1 MRIAS
6 RLVVAAALLPA
17 LFSASPTVLAQSQT
31 KASLFT
37 PAQPSVSLV
46 GRAGRAGQPVATA
59 QLLKA
64 PSSSGQTAPKPA
76 DLPAVLCGMTL
87 VPGDPAIDSKL
98 QRPAR
103 ADGRQFT
110 MRTVVPKIC
119 QP

>member
-1 MRIAS
+1 MRTAL
-6 RLVVAAALLPA
+6 RLVVATALLLA
-17 LFSASPTVLAQSQT
+17 LVSGSPTVLAQSRVQP
-31 KASLFT
+31 SLFA
-37 PAQPSVSLV
+37 PAQPSVNVVV
-46 GRAGRAGQPVATA
+46 GRAAQARQAAATA

-64 PSSSGQTAPKPA
+64 PSLAQAAAKPA

-87 VPGDPAIDSKL
+87 IPGDPAIDSKI
-98 QRPAR
+98 QRPAP

>member
-6 RLVVAAALLPA
+6 RLVVATALLLA
-17 LFSASPTVLAQSQT
+17 LVSGSPTVLAQSRV
-31 KASLFT
+31 
-37 PAQPSVSLV
+37 QPSL
-46 GRAGRAGQPVATA
+46 GQE
-59 QLLKA
+59 
-64 PSSSGQTAPKPA
+64 APKPA
-76 DLPAVLCGMTL
+76 DLPAVRCGMTL
-87 VPGDPAIDSKL
+87 IPGDPAIDSKI